1 MHIIEVITLQDT
13 LRAIVIAWILLVAMK
28 RFGAIHS
35 YLHPITP
42 TLFQGSLTVGLL
54 GFTIIPVGHVLAFLM
69 LYGILCFWAKRPH
82 APSLVEESAWDRAMP
97 WIIALSIVVNL
108 FLLAS
113 KGFLLLND
121 DVATARQ
128 EFHQGWGLFQ
138 RFNSIC
144 AIVLGAHWARS
155 FIEGT
160 WLRPV
165 KIALLVWT
173 TYITLTLGSKTGLLT
188 LLTYIGAAIYFAP
201 VQISAKKLAIPIFL
215 ALVSIAG
222 MFYVFYGIEA
232 AASFFVRF
240 ISFADGPFYF
250 FGFDRP
256 LQVSFSY
263 PLHQLM
269 VALRLLPG
277 LPEASLGPAINLEQF
292 SFDNELFGP
301 NPQVFVESVAI
312 FGPVMYPLYY
322 LLVGVIVLFLLRSAR
337 SVYSL
342 CLYTMIAG
350 PMLVDSQ
357 FAFSNLL
364 NLVIATA
371 LRLAFGSKL
380 LPRIHVTSK
389 AAHRLSRV
397 Q

>member
-1 MHIIEVITLQDT
+1 MHITEIITLQDT
-13 LRAIVIAWILLVAMK
+13 LRAFVIASVLLFAMK

-54 GFTIIPVGHVLAFLM
+54 GLTIIPFGHVLAFLL
-69 LYGILCFWAKRPH
+69 LYGIVCFGAKRPH
-82 APSLVEESAWDRAMP
+82 SPSRSEVSTWDRAMP
-97 WIIALSIVVNL
+97 WIIALSVVVNL
-108 FLLAS
+108 YLLFT

-121 DVATARQ
+121 DVGTARQ
-128 EFHQGWGLFQ
+128 EFYQGLGLFQ

-155 FIEGT
+155 FIEDT
-160 WLRPV
+160 WLRPA
-165 KIALLVWT
+165 KLALLVWV
-173 TYITLTLGSKTGLLT
+173 TYIFLTLGSKSGLLT
-188 LLTYIGAAIYFAP
+188 LLTFIGAATYFAP
-201 VQISAKKLAIPIFL
+201 AQISAKKLAVPIVL
-215 ALVSIAG
+215 AVLSIMG
-222 MFYVFYGIEA
+222 MFFVFYGIEA
-232 AASFFVRF
+232 AASFAVRF

-250 FGFDRP
+250 FGFDQP
-256 LQVSFSY
+256 LQVSISY
-263 PLHQLM
+263 PLQQLM
-269 VALRLLPG
+269 VALRLSTG
-277 LPEASLGPAINLEQF
+277 LPEASLGPAINLQQF
-292 SFDNELFGP
+292 GFDNELFGP

-322 LLVGVIVLFLLRSAR
+322 LLVGAMVVFLLRSAR

-342 CLYTMIAG
+342 CLYSMIAG

-357 FAFSNLL
+357 FAFSNVF
-364 NLVIATA
+364 NLMIAIA
-371 LRLAFGSKL
+371 LRLAFGNKL
-380 LPRIHVTSK
+380 LPRIHVKRK

>member
-1 MHIIEVITLQDT
+1 MHITEVITLQDT
-13 LRAIVIAWILLVAMK
+13 LRAILIASILLVVLK

-54 GFTIIPVGHVLAFLM
+54 GITIIPLAHVLAFLM
-69 LYGILCFWAKRPH
+69 LYGLLCFGAKRPH
-82 APSLVEESAWDRAMP
+82 APSRAEESAWDRAMP
-97 WIIALSIVVNL
+97 WFMALSIVVNL
-108 FLLAS
+108 YLVAS

-121 DVATARQ
+121 DVGTARQ
-128 EFHQGWGLFQ
+128 EFYQGLGLFQ

-155 FIEGT
+155 FIEDT
-160 WLRPV
+160 WRRPA

-173 TYITLTLGSKTGLLT
+173 IYITLTLGSKAGLLT
-188 LLTYIGAAIYFAP
+188 LLTYIGAATYFAP
-201 VQISAKKLAIPIFL
+201 VQISAKKLAFPIVL
-215 ALVSIAG
+215 AVVSIVG

-232 AASFFVRF
+232 AVSFFVRF

-263 PLHQLM
+263 PLQQLM
-269 VALRLLPG
+269 VALRLLPS

-292 SFDNELFGP
+292 GFDNELFGP

-312 FGPVMYPLYY
+312 FGPLMFPLYY
-322 LLVGVIVLFLLRSAR
+322 LLVGIMVVLLLRSAR

-357 FAFSNLL
+357 FAFSNVF
-364 NLVIATA
+364 NLMIAIA
-371 LRLAFGSKL
+371 LRLAFGNKL
-380 LPRIHVTSK
+380 LSPNYVNRKS
-389 AAHRLSRV
+389 ADRLSRV

>member
-1 MHIIEVITLQDT
+1 MHITEVITLQDT
-13 LRAIVIAWILLVAMK
+13 LWAIVIAGILLVAMK

-54 GFTIIPVGHVLAFLM
+54 GITIIPVGHVLAFLM
-69 LYGILCFWAKRPH
+69 LYGIICFGAKRPH
-82 APSLVEESAWDRAMP
+82 APSRAEESAWDRAVP

-108 FLLAS
+108 YLVVS
-113 KGFLLLND
+113 RGFLLLDD
-121 DVATARQ
+121 DVGAARQ
-128 EFHQGWGLFQ
+128 EFYQGWGLFQ

-155 FIEGT
+155 FIEET
-160 WLRPV
+160 WRRPA
-165 KIALLVWT
+165 KLALLVWT
-173 TYITLTLGSKTGLLT
+173 TYIFLTLGSKSGLLT
-188 LLTYIGAAIYFAP
+188 LLTFIGAATYFAP
-201 VQISAKKLAIPIFL
+201 VQISAKKLAAPIVL
-215 ALVSIAG
+215 AIVSIAA
-222 MFYVFYGIEA
+222 MFYVFFGIEA
-232 AASFFVRF
+232 AVSFAVRF

-256 LQVSFSY
+256 LQVSISY
-263 PLHQLM
+263 PLQQLM

-292 SFDNELFGP
+292 GFDNELFGP

-312 FGPVMYPLYY
+312 LGPVMYPLYY
-322 LLVGVIVLFLLRSAR
+322 LLVGAMVVFLLRSAG

-342 CLYTMIAG
+342 CLYTTIAG

-357 FAFSNLL
+357 LAFSNVF
-364 NLVIATA
+364 NLMIAIA
-371 LRLAFGSKL
+371 LRLAFSNKY
-380 LPRIHVTSK
+380 LPRIHVTRQ
-389 AAHRLSRV
+389 AVYRLSRV
-397 Q
+397 